1 MKLPEEKQ
9 RIALVAGAA
18 GGLGKET
25 VIALLANHFH
35 VIAVDIDIEKLN
47 VESEKVTTLQADIT
61 DYKQLRDKLEVCRL
75 NESGLDV
82 LICMAGIYRSFP
94 LTEELPEMFGHM
106 MQVNLMG
113 TANLIQILL
122 YPLIRNKGRVI
133 VVSSESY
140 KIQALFQPYMV
151 SKAALEAYCLAARQE
166 LTLKGISL
174 SVIRPGAIGTPLLNW
189 MKNEPEAGKYPVF
202 DEEYRNSF
210 RQSVRMVGKISSPAS
225 VAARIANAA
234 IVFHPKRVYTVN
246 NNFLLTLVALLPKQL
261 IEWMVKRK
269 FRKIRSK

>member
-1 MKLPEEKQ
+1 MKFQEEKQ

-25 VIALLANHFH
+25 VRALLANHFH
-35 VIAVDIDIEKLN
+35 VIAVDIDIEKLS
-47 VESEKVTTLQADIT
+47 VESDKVTTLQADIS
-61 DYKQLRDKLEVCRL
+61 DYNQLMNKLEVCRL

-94 LTEELPEMFGHM
+94 LTEEQPELFGHI

-122 YPLIRNKGRVI
+122 NPLIRNKGRVI

-166 LTLKGISL
+166 LTLKALSL

-225 VAARIANAA
+225 VAAI
-234 IVFHPKRVYTVN
+234 IVKASVASRPKRVYMVN
-246 NNFLLTLVALLPKQL
+246 NNLFLTLVALLPKRL

-269 FRKIRSK
+269 FRKIDS